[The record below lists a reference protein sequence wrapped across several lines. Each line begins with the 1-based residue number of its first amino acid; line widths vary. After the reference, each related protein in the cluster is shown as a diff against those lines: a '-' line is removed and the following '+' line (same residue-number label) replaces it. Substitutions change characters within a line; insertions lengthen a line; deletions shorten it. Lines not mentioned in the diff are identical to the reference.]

1 MCVRSRE
8 FRSDS
13 TDMTRMD
20 EICREQKTFFL
31 FLQLYPSTSSF
42 RNRPRCAVNK
52 NLNLACEFSTKTKI
66 LEMKQPPQSELMMT
80 RQKRPKSKLLVSFAI
95 IRSALRYI
103 CIMTVHLFFFCAT
116 QGLKQKKI
124 VLDVDIAASASADQL
139 SSKDWSLLLFSFL
152 FFT

>member
-1 MCVRSRE
+1 
-8 FRSDS
+8 
-13 TDMTRMD
+13 
-20 EICREQKTFFL
+20 
-31 FLQLYPSTSSF
+31 
-42 RNRPRCAVNK
+42 
-52 NLNLACEFSTKTKI
+52 
-66 LEMKQPPQSELMMT
+66 MKQPPQSELMMT

-124 VLDVDIAASASADQL
+124 VLDVDIAASTSADQL